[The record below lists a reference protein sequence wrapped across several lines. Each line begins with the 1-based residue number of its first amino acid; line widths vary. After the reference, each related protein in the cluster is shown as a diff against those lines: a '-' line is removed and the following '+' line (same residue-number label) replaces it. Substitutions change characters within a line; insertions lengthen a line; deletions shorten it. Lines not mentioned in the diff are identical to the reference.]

1 MKKCV
6 LVLLTFVPFIVGHI
20 VNRSISI
27 PVIGSIVF
35 YVLPLLTTA
44 FWFYLGRQYARSTW
58 KTIPALL
65 IGKIGSA
72 FRNSA
77 KLHRKNLYDCF
88 ECYFV
93 CIYDRSFLDRLY
105 LRKENKK

>member
-44 FWFYLGRQYARSTW
+44 FWFYLGRQYARS
-58 KTIPALL
+58 
-65 IGKIGSA
+65 
-72 FRNSA
+72 
-77 KLHRKNLYDCF
+77 
-88 ECYFV
+88 
-93 CIYDRSFLDRLY
+93 FLDRLY
-105 LRKENKK
+105 LGKENEKMKQFRKRLRALRADSF

>member
-35 YVLPLLTTA
+35 YVCH
-44 FWFYLGRQYARSTW
+44 YLQQHFGFTLADNML
-58 KTIPALL
+58 AVL
-65 IGKIGSA
+65 GK
-72 FRNSA
+72 RYR
-77 KLHRKNLYDCF
+77 HC
-88 ECYFV
+88 
-93 CIYDRSFLDRLY
+93 
-105 LRKENKK
+105 